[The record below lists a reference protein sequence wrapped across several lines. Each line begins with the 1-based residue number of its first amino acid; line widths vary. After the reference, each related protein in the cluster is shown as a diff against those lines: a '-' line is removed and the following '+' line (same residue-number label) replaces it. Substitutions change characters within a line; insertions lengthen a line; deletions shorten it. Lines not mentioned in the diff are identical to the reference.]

1 MPPQGGGPTASVL
14 RRHSGFWLPSQRT
27 LPSTFVLFR
36 REFELSDRPRKAA
49 GWITADSRYRL
60 TVNGTRVQW
69 GPPPCDPRQ
78 LDVDPVDVTSL
89 LRPGKNVIG
98 VEVLFYGHGDGT
110 WPAGKPGMIFNLVI
124 QHKDGHRERV
134 VSDPSWLAM
143 VDRAHRP
150 GHFKRWYL
158 RSLQEEFDARLH
170 PLGWDMAGFAADARW
185 TPAMPLD
192 CPADKPAAC
201 SGYSG
206 NDLIERADPNR
217 SSLRLRQIPLLRE
230 SEVPAKRLAES
241 GRVQW
246 LRDPADWFEFRMPN
260 SFRIEQQP
268 VAKEAQRTGMGIAG
282 GRRSAAGAF
291 CDL

>member
-1 MPPQGGGPTASVL
+1 M
-14 RRHSGFWLPSQRT
+14 
-27 LPSTFVLFR
+27 
-36 REFELSDRPRKAA
+36 
-49 GWITADSRYRL
+49 
-60 TVNGTRVQW
+60 
-69 GPPPCDPRQ
+69 
-78 LDVDPVDVTSL
+78 
-89 LRPGKNVIG
+89 RPGKNVIG

-124 QHKDGHRERV
+124 QHRDGHCERI
-134 VSDPSWLAM
+134 VSDPSWQAM
-143 VDRAHRP
+143 IDRAHRP

-217 SSLRLRQIPLLRE
+217 SSLRLRQIPLLRDRK
-230 SEVPAKRLAES
+230 VPAMRLAES
-241 GRVQW
+241 AVFNGFGIRPTGLSSACRTHFTSSSNPWPKNATDRHGNYRRPPIRGRGF
-246 LRDPADWFEFRMPN
+246 L
-260 SFRIEQQP
+260 
-268 VAKEAQRTGMGIAG
+268 
-282 GRRSAAGAF
+282 
-291 CDL
+291 